1 MFFHAITICKILFG
15 SDTLNEENYKP
26 SSTKDTILRAISQVN
41 QAQFKCWWQFQLL
54 IRITNKKLDFLSPG
68 FVIYLILQTT
78 KRKTLLLKL
87 AEYVNIAAKVGQ
99 PQ

>member
-41 QAQFKCWWQFQLL
+41 QAQFNKGKVKVLNWLHQKTQLPE
-54 IRITNKKLDFLSPG
+54 DYFLP
-68 FVIYLILQTT
+68 FDVIGIKSVTHV
-78 KRKTLLLKL
+78 TLSL
-87 AEYVNIAAKVGQ
+87 
-99 PQ
+99 